1 MLKSQKIV
9 IGFDGSEYSKKAVE
23 YAVNNFDKKSTIYLV
38 YVEEMLAPLYLSNP
52 SLFIDDDVIKKIR
65 EKTKKELKHQ
75 VEIINK
81 KGFKAQYEYVE
92 GYPPDQ
98 ILSEA
103 KRKNADVIIVG
114 SRGMGRW
121 KGSVLGSVSQAL
133 TVLSKFPLLIIK

>member
-65 EKTKKELKHQ
+65 EKT
-75 VEIINK
+75 N
-81 KGFKAQYEYVE
+81 
-92 GYPPDQ
+92 
-98 ILSEA
+98 
-103 KRKNADVIIVG
+103 
-114 SRGMGRW
+114 
-121 KGSVLGSVSQAL
+121 
-133 TVLSKFPLLIIK
+133 IKLRL